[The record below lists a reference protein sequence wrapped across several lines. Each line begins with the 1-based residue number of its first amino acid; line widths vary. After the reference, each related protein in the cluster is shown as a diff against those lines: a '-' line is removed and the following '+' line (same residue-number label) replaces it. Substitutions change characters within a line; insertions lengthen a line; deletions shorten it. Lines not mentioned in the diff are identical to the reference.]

1 MLLPWLIALPFI
13 GGLICCF
20 SENFGTKK
28 PRWIALITMGLTLTL
43 SLICWMHSEH
53 ELSQI
58 HSGLQWQ
65 SQFSIPWIPRFGI
78 TFSLAIDGLSLLM
91 VILTSLLGFLAILCS
106 WKEINKSHG
115 LFHLNLLWLLGG
127 VIGVFLAIDLFLFF
141 FFWEMMLVPMYFLI
155 ALWGNRS
162 AEGRNRISAA
172 TKFFIYTQV
181 SGLLMLMAIL
191 GLVFVHY
198 IATGDLTFYYENLL
212 QTPMSLRVEQVLMIG
227 FFIAFAV
234 KIPVIPLHGWLQ
246 DVHSCSPTAGSVELS
261 GIVLKTATYGLLRFA
276 LPLFPHASTIFA
288 PIAMWLGIISIFYG
302 AWMAFSQNDMKRLIA
317 CTSISHMGFLLIA
330 IYTGNL
336 IAYQGAVIHMIA
348 HGLSAAALFIIAGQ
362 LYERLHTCDMRYM
375 GGLWSRIKWL
385 PGLSLFFAM
394 ANLGLPG
401 TGNFIGE
408 FMIFIGGFHIV
419 PWIIIIATCSLV
431 FSAIYSLVMMQK
443 TYYGK
448 SKSAVL
454 LHNMSPRELI
464 IILVLL
470 FLLIFLGLYPQ
481 PILDT
486 SYAAM
491 GNIQKLLNAPMLTI
505 RS

>member
-1 MLLPWLIALPFI
+1 MLLPWLIALPFM
-13 GGLICCF
+13 GGVLCWL
-20 SENFGTKK
+20 SESFGAKK
-28 PRWIALITMGLTLTL
+28 PRWIALIAMGLTLAL
-43 SLICWMHSEH
+43 SLMCWINSEH
-53 ELSQI
+53 ALPQI
-58 HSGLQWQ
+58 QGGPHWQ
-65 SQFSIPWIPRFGI
+65 SQFSVPWIPRFGI

-91 VILTSLLGFLAILCS
+91 VILTSLLGFLATLCS
-106 WKEINKSHG
+106 WNEINKCHG

-141 FFWEMMLVPMYFLI
+141 FFWEIMLIPMYFLI
-155 ALWGNRS
+155 ALWGNQS
-162 AEGRNRISAA
+162 SGSKACIAAA

-181 SGLLMLMAIL
+181 SGLLMLMAII

-198 IATGDLTFYYENLL
+198 TATGNLTFHYENLL
-212 QTPMSLRVEQVLMIG
+212 QTPMSSRVEQVLMIG

-234 KIPVIPLHGWLQ
+234 KIPVVPLHGWLQ
-246 DVHSCSPTAGSVELS
+246 DAHSYAPTAGSVDLA
-261 GIVLKTATYGLLRFA
+261 GILLKTAAYGLLRFA
-276 LPLFPHASTIFA
+276 LPLFPHASAMFA

-302 AWMAFSQNDMKRLIA
+302 AWMAVSQHDMKRLIA

-348 HGLSAAALFIIAGQ
+348 HGLSAAALFIISGQ
-362 LYERLHTCDMRYM
+362 LYERLHTRDMRYM
-375 GGLWSRIKWL
+375 GGLWSRIRWL

-394 ANLGLPG
+394 ANLGLPS
-401 TGNFIGE
+401 TGNFVGE
-408 FMIFIGGFHIV
+408 FMILTGGFYTA
-419 PWIIIIATCSLV
+419 PLIIIIATCSLV

-448 SKSAVL
+448 VKSAVL
-454 LHNMSPRELI
+454 LCDMSPRELM

-470 FLLIFLGLYPQ
+470 FLLLFLGLYPQ

-491 GNIQKLLNAPMLTI
+491 GNIQQLVNTAMLTI

>member
-1 MLLPWLIALPFI
+1 MLLPWLIALPFM
-13 GGLICCF
+13 GGLLCCF
-20 SENFGTKK
+20 SESFGTHK
-28 PRWIALITMGLTLTL
+28 PRWIALITMGFTLAL
-43 SLICWMHSEH
+43 SLILWTHSEN

-58 HSGLQWQ
+58 HSGLQWK
-65 SQFSIPWIPRFGI
+65 SQFTMPWIPRFGI

-91 VILTSLLGFLAILCS
+91 VTLTSLLGFLAILCS
-106 WKEINKSHG
+106 WREINKCHG
-115 LFHLNLLWLLGG
+115 WFHLNLLWLLGG
-127 VIGVFLAIDLFLFF
+127 VIGVFLAVDLFLFF

-162 AEGRNRISAA
+162 TDDRDRVSAA
-172 TKFFIYTQV
+172 TKFFIYTQA
-181 SGLLMLMAIL
+181 SGLLMLMAII

-198 IATGDLTFYYENLL
+198 SATGDLTFYYENLL
-212 QTPMSLRVEQVLMIG
+212 QTPMSLRVQQVLMMG

-234 KIPVIPLHGWLQ
+234 KIPVVPLHGWLQ

-261 GIVLKTATYGLLRFA
+261 GIVLKTATYGLLRFV

-302 AWMAFSQNDMKRLIA
+302 AWMAFSQNDIKRLIA

-385 PGLSLFFAM
+385 PGLSLFFSM
-394 ANLGLPG
+394 ANIGFPG

-408 FMIFIGGFHIV
+408 FMIFMGGFYIA
-419 PWIIIIATCSLV
+419 PWIIIIASCSLV

-448 SKSAVL
+448 SKSEIL
-454 LHNMSPRELI
+454 LHDMSPRELI
-464 IILVLL
+464 TILSLL

-481 PILDT
+481 TILDT
-486 SYAAM
+486 SYSSM
-491 GNIQKLLNAPMLTI
+491 EHIQKLLNTTMLTI